1 MPANLAIAPSGDIFV
16 ADGYGGHKVHRFS
29 PDGALKLSWGRQGNG
44 PGDFELVHNVWV
56 DSRGRVLV
64 CDDENDRVQIFDQ
77 EGTYLEEW
85 PFGNPS
91 GICIREDH
99 VYITE
104 LQPLPD
110 LAKGEGSGA
119 LSILSLDGELQA
131 QWKGIEGLSGDCMR
145 GPHDLCVDARGD
157 IYVCEVRGK
166 RVSKFRKI
174 AD

>member
-1 MPANLAIAPSGDIFV
+1 MAIAPSGDIFV

-29 PDGALKLSWGRQGNG
+29 PDGSLKLSWGRQGSG
-44 PGDFELVHNVWV
+44 PGEFELVHNVWV

-131 QWKGIEGLSGDCMR
+131 QWKGIEGLSGDCML

-174 AD
+174 AG